1 MATRKRSSY
10 DAGIKL
16 KVIVPSFVP
25 TFNAI
30 LGVRL
35 IDECDL
41 YKSFVPTF
49 NAILWVRLI
58 DECDL
63 YSRQYGRPTCLYQ
76 QLSVLPKLPFGL
88 IALNYMELNLILLNN
103 LHRRVKIFIY
113 LFTVIYIAH
122 FP

>member
-10 DAGIKL
+10 DAGFKL
-16 KVIVPSFVP
+16 KLIEF
-25 TFNAI
+25 AI

-49 NAILWVRLI
+49 NAILGVRLI

-63 YSRQYGRPTCLYQ
+63 YSHQYGSCDMATGTFMINSFNLRSSAKYIGMPVMSKCPN
-76 QLSVLPKLPFGL
+76 VVRIWIKL
-88 IALNYMELNLILLNN
+88 I
-103 LHRRVKIFIY
+103 
-113 LFTVIYIAH
+113 VIV
-122 FP
+122 FFVT